1 VKKNELPLRKQT
13 RVGNFEKLNLI
24 TVGGG
29 EQMRTIYGDGG
40 DRIFGD

>member
-13 RVGNFEKLNLI
+13 RVWNFEKLNLI